1 MKNQTLAIIAYITVI
16 GWIYTYIQYKNNP
29 VKDALVRYHL
39 GQSLGI
45 FIIAAIITTIYKI
58 VAGIMPSIGSIIAL
72 AGLLPLMMLVYGII
86 AASREAQ
93 SPVPGVG
100 KYFENRFGFLN

>member
-1 MKNQTLAIIAYITVI
+1 MKNQTLAIIAYITVF

-29 VKDALVRYHL
+29 SKDPLVRYHL

-45 FIIAAIITTIYKI
+45 FIIAIVIAIISQI
-58 VAGIMPSIGSIIAL
+58 VASIAPFVGSIIAI
-72 AGLLPLMMLVYGII
+72 AGLLPLLMLVYGII

-100 KYFENRFGFLN
+100 KYFENKFGFLN